1 MQDKQEKFPSTFTV
15 DNFSSTTKLAQN
27 EVKLP
32 IGSKETIN
40 DNEYNP
46 FENRQT
52 EHATSTIGV
61 LIHLLKGSLGTGILA
76 MPNAFK
82 NAGLIFGFVGT
93 IVVGILCT
101 HCVQLLVSASHE
113 ICRRSKQ
120 PVLGFSETAGAVFE
134 HGPKKLR
141 PWAGT
146 ARTVVDIALVVTY
159 FMGGAVYIVF
169 ISTSIRQLVHH
180 YHPELGWEVIP
191 YMFLILLPLII
202 TCQIRELKFLVPFSF
217 LANVFLVASF
227 GITLVYIFT
236 DIKMGDDLKMIGT
249 MNTIPLFFSTA
260 IFAMEGIGVVM
271 PLENK
276 MKSPQHFL
284 GCPGVLYTAMSFV
297 VILYTIIG
305 FFGYMRYGPDTEG
318 SITYNIAT
326 EDILAQVA
334 KVLIAAAV
342 FFTYSLQ
349 FFVAMDITWRKL
361 LKDRLPLRF
370 HNIGQ
375 IVTRSVIV
383 TLTAGVAAAV
393 PDLEPIIGLVGSIC
407 FSILGLTI
415 PSFVDI
421 ILRLETD
428 FGRYNWI
435 LVKNVLLI
443 IFSLFGLVSGSYAS
457 ILSLISSKEDEA

>member
-1 MQDKQEKFPSTFTV
+1 MQEKQEKFPSTFTV

-27 EVKLP
+27 EIKLP

-40 DNEYNP
+40 EKDDYNP
-46 FENRQT
+46 FENRQV

-82 NAGLIFGFVGT
+82 NAGLVFGFVGT

-134 HGPKKLR
+134 HGPKRLR
-141 PWAGT
+141 PWATT
-146 ARTVVDIALVVTY
+146 ARAIVDVALVVTY

-169 ISTSIRQLVHH
+169 ISTSIHQLVDY
-180 YHPELGWEVIP
+180 YHPDLQWSVIP

-202 TCQIRELKFLVPFSF
+202 SCQIRELKFLVPFSF
-217 LANVFLVASF
+217 LANVFLVTSF
-227 GITLVYIFT
+227 GMTLYYIFS
-236 DIKMGDDLKMIGT
+236 DLEMRDDLKMIGT

-276 MKSPQHFL
+276 MKQPQHFL

-297 VILYTIIG
+297 VILYTVIG
-305 FFGYMRYGPDTEG
+305 FFGYMRYGPETDG
-318 SITYNIAT
+318 SITYNIDT
-326 EDILAQVA
+326 SQILAQVA

-370 HNIGQ
+370 HNLGQ
-375 IVTRSVIV
+375 VVARSIIV

-407 FSILGLTI
+407 FSILGLMI
-415 PSFVDI
+415 PAIVDI

-428 FGRYNWI
+428 FGFYNWI
-435 LVKNVLLI
+435 LVKDVLLI
-443 IFSLFGLVSGSYAS
+443 IFSLFGLISGSYAS
-457 ILSLISSKEDEA
+457 ILSLVNGSGEE